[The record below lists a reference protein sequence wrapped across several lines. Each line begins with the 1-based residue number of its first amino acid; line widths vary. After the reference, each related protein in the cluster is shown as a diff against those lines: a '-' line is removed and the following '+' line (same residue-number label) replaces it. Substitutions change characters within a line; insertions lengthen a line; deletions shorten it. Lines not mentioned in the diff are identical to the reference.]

1 MPRRIDMGVVMR
13 SLRALAF
20 AAALCSGFA
29 DARAGDPVTIR
40 IAWTAIPGQIVGV
53 LYQKP
58 EILRHAGK
66 SYVVQPVYYK
76 GSGPQI
82 TGLATGELEIAT
94 YAPAALG
101 LSIENG
107 HMEDLRVIGDQTR
120 DGYADFHTRQYM
132 VRAEDGIRSID
143 DLKGK
148 VIGTN
153 SISGALDMAF
163 RAMMRQHHFED
174 KRDFQVVEIDF
185 PHMFDF
191 LVSKK
196 IDLASITTPFNFEA
210 EKSGKVRTLFTMKDA
225 VGESDMTIMTARA
238 PFIAAHRQ
246 TLVDFFEDSQ
256 RALKWFYEPAH
267 RQEVLAIIARASKRP
282 AAEYSDWLFT
292 KKDDY
297 RDPDFRP
304 NLQAVQKDLDL
315 QAQVGLLK
323 SRIDVKNYSDLTL
336 LEESA
341 KRIR

>member
-1 MPRRIDMGVVMR
+1 MKRF
-13 SLRALAF
+13 RALAMGF
-20 AAALCSGFA
+20 GLGFA
-29 DARAGDPVTIR
+29 IGAARAEDPVKIH
-40 IAWTAIPGQIVGV
+40 IAWTAIPGQIVSV

-58 EILRHAGK
+58 DILRHYGK
-66 SYVVQPVYYK
+66 SYVVDPVYYK

-132 VRAEDGIRSID
+132 VRADDNIRAIA
-143 DLKGK
+143 DLKGR

-225 VGESDMTIMTARA
+225 VGESDMTVMTARA
-238 PFIAAHRQ
+238 PFIAAHRAA
-246 TLVDFFEDSQ
+246 LVDFFEDSQ
-256 RALKWFYEPAH
+256 RALAWFYEPAH
-267 RQEVLAIIARASKRP
+267 RQEVLEIIARASKKP

-315 QAQVGLLK
+315 QAEVGLLK
-323 SRIDVKNYSDLTL
+323 NRIDVHKYADLSL
-336 LEESA
+336 LEEAA
-341 KRIR
+341 KRPR